1 MANAIEHFSRTRVDD
16 TTLQVMADSQQG
28 LARLIEEEQSVIRH
42 YVRLGNWPHKR
53 VNMFVIENLK
63 PLVAQIKRTTAV
75 SSIVAEDVDRRPM
88 VNVYDAADLSECAVF
103 VNRGM
108 LEQDGTWGDDLALRA
123 LLAHEHG
130 HPLSENETVHAAREL
145 AVEISEDGEASK
157 ASVGDILHLLANQ
170 ICLHAPQE
178 VFANEIA
185 IRAGF
190 GSELFHLNRDT
201 VAKSR
206 LGVSKRPILVQSL
219 DKRVADGELSADH
232 AAALLLVVDLQAH
245 LGFAFETA
253 AFLRAGHSR
262 EAKALEESLS
272 EGVWAHLDPE
282 AKRLYETLREHYRRL
297 KVNLTPE
304 QTKAWAGEALAFL
317 ADVLRQKDLPVRF
330 KVVRQR
336 ANPKQTPRS
345 KSEPAAGRGSV
356 SEPNGDSP

>member
-1 MANAIEHFSRTRVDD
+1 MPNAIEHFSRTRVDD
-16 TTLQVMADSQQG
+16 TTLQVMADAQQG

-53 VNMFVIENLK
+53 VNMFVIDNLQ

-108 LEQDGTWGDDLALRA
+108 LERDGTWGDDLALRA

-130 HPLSENETVHAAREL
+130 HPLSENETVHAARQL
-145 AVEISEDGEASK
+145 AVEIAEDGDAAEASVAK
-157 ASVGDILHLLANQ
+157 ILHLLANQ
-170 ICLHAPQE
+170 VCLHAPQE

-190 GSELFHLNRDT
+190 GSALFHLNRDA

-206 LGVSKRPILVQSL
+206 LGVGKRPTLVQGL
-219 DKRVADGELSADH
+219 DKRVADGKLSAAH
-232 AAALLLVVDLQAH
+232 AAAMLLAVDLQAH
-245 LGFAFETA
+245 LGFALETA
-253 AFLRAGHSR
+253 AFIRAGHPR

-272 EGVWAHLDPE
+272 EGVWLHLEPE
-282 AKRLYETLREHYRRL
+282 AKRLYEALREHYRRL
-297 KVNLTPE
+297 KANLTPP
-304 QTKAWAGEALAFL
+304 QTKAWAAEALALL
-317 ADVLRQKDLPVRF
+317 ADALSQKNFPVRF
-330 KVVRQR
+330 KVVRR
-336 ANPKQTPRS
+336 RSEPKQAPRS
-345 KSEPAAGRGSV
+345 KSEPAAAHEGASD
-356 SEPNGDSP
+356 SNGGPP

>member
-1 MANAIEHFSRTRVDD
+1 MSNAIEHFSRARIDD
-16 TTLQVMADSQQG
+16 TTLQVMADSQKG
-28 LARLIEEEQSVIRH
+28 LARLIEEEKSVIRH
-42 YVRLGNWPHKR
+42 YVGLGHWPHKR
-53 VNMFVIENLK
+53 VNMFVIENLM

-75 SSIVAEDVDRRPM
+75 SSIVAEDVDCRPM

-108 LEQDGTWGDDLALRA
+108 LERDGTWGDALALRA

-145 AVEISEDGEASK
+145 AVEISEDGAVSE

-190 GSELFHLNRDT
+190 GSALFHLNRDA

-206 LGVSKRPILVQSL
+206 LGVSKRPTLVQSL
-219 DKRVADGELSADH
+219 DKRVAEGKLSAEQT
-232 AAALLLVVDLQAH
+232 AALLLIVDLQAH
-245 LGFAFETA
+245 LGFALETA
-253 AFLRAGHSR
+253 AFLRAGHPR

-272 EGVWAHLDPE
+272 EGVWVHLDPE
-282 AKRLYETLREHYRRL
+282 AKRLYETLREHYLRL
-297 KVNLTPE
+297 KGNLTPA
-304 QTKAWAGEALAFL
+304 QTKAWASEVLAFL
-317 ADVLRQKDLPVRF
+317 ADVLRQKNLPVRF
-330 KVVRQR
+330 EAVRR
-336 ANPKQTPRS
+336 RPEPKQTLRS
-345 KSEPAAGRGSV
+345 QSEPAAAHGSV
-356 SEPNGDSP
+356 SDANGGSL